1 MRAREFIYETPSLAD
16 ELRQAVAAQNQQKMG
31 QNPPQDPNAAKTG
44 QTTQGTSGSASPSA
58 ASGQQQAGGGTQT
71 PQNGTQSTAPGQAQK
86 PGVMGSF
93 IKGMTGGKATSIGT
107 LAKLGGS
114 AVAKAGGINSV
125 ANTLDQSRRADIAA
139 QGAEELPTNPQ
150 QMAAAFKPG
159 QEIDHP
165 TLGKVKVSKVTPQ
178 GLELDTS
185 QSPSLGVNKLNI
197 DLKSLAK
204 PT

>member
-71 PQNGTQSTAPGQAQK
+71 PQNGTQPTAPGQAQK

-93 IKGMTGGKATSIGT
+93 VKGLTGGKADSLGGM
-107 LAKLGGS
+107 AKLG
-114 AVAKAGGINSV
+114 AAKVASGAGLKSV
-125 ANTLDQSRRADIAA
+125 AGSIDQSRINGLSD
-139 QGAEELPTNPQ
+139 PTTGSNNPQ

-165 TLGKVKVSKVTPQ
+165 TLGKVKVTKVTPQ

-197 DLKSLAK
+197 DLKSLAN